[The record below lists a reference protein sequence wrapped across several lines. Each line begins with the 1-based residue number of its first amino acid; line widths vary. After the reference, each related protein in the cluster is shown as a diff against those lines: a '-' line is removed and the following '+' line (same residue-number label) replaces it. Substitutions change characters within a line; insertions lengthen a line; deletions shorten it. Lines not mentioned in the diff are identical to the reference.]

1 MTQTSVNH
9 RTDQPTLPRFQAKAK
24 ADTGFLSGTVVM
36 AQRGECPVEDLAKG
50 DKIITRDRGFV
61 LVRGVKRTTCRCR
74 AISFAAGSLGD
85 TRPDQDLVLPAGQKV
100 LIRDWR
106 AQALFNADRAMVRAD
121 ALLDGEFI
129 RDLGIREMVLYQ
141 IAFDAP
147 HVLYAG
153 GLELAAEPSGAAM
166 SHAA

>member
-1 MTQTSVNH
+1 MNQTSVDH
-9 RTDQPTLPRFQAKAK
+9 RTDQPGQPPLRAEVETK
-24 ADTGFLSGTVVM
+24 TGFLSGTVVM
-36 AQRGECPVEDLAKG
+36 TQRGECLVEDLAKG
-50 DKIITRDRGFV
+50 DSIITRDRGFV
-61 LVRGVKRTTCRCR
+61 LVRGVVRTTCHCR

-85 TRPDQDLVLPAGQKV
+85 TRPDQDLILPAGQKV

-106 AQALFNADRAMVRAD
+106 AQAMFSADRAMVRAD

-141 IAFDAP
+141 IEFDAP

-153 GLELAAEPSGAAM
+153 GLELAAEPTGAAL

>member
-1 MTQTSVNH
+1 MTQTSVDH
-9 RTDQPTLPRFQAKAK
+9 SSEQPTPHRLQAEARIE
-24 ADTGFLSGTVVM
+24 TGFLSGTVVM
-36 AQRGECPVEDLAKG
+36 TQRGERMIEKLAKG
-50 DKIITRDRGFV
+50 DRIVSRDRGFV
-61 LVRGVKRTTCRCR
+61 LVRGVRRTTCRCR

-85 TRPDQDLVLPAGQKV
+85 TRPEQDLVLPAGQKV

-129 RDLGIREMVLYQ
+129 RDLGIREMVLYE

-153 GLELAAEPSGAAM
+153 GLELASEPSGATL